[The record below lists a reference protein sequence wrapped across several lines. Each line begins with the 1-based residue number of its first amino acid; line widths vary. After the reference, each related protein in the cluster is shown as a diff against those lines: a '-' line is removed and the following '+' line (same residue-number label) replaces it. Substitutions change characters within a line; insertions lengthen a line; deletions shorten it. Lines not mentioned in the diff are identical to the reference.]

1 MDSRKEEISS
11 LEQQE
16 IEKYSYAEEQDALS
30 WLQDIVGEGSIFN
43 EGNGMKMI
51 GNTLRDGVYLCKLMQ
66 KLQPDLSIEINTPEV
81 ENEAISKENIET
93 FLRLCRECGIGQEDL
108 FKACD
113 LYDGINLYLV
123 VKTIISIK
131 AKFLPTSVNKS
142 ERHQSTLLPAADK
155 RFRFSNLI
163 SE

>member
-16 IEKYSYAEEQDALS
+16 IQKYSYAEEQDALS

-51 GNTLRDGVYLCKLMQ
+51 GNTLRDGVYLCKLMK
-66 KLQPDLSIEINTPEV
+66 KLQPDLSIKINTPEV

-113 LYDGINLYLV
+113 
-123 VKTIISIK
+123 
-131 AKFLPTSVNKS
+131 
-142 ERHQSTLLPAADK
+142 
-155 RFRFSNLI
+155 
-163 SE
+163 